1 MIKNFALSFFL
12 IATTSLT
19 SQTLT
24 GKQLLDKAIAYHDPN
39 NNWSTF
45 NGSLFITM
53 EIPDRANRDSKIVI
67 NLPEEYFYVKA
78 IRDTLT
84 TEYTIHN
91 DSCDIKLN
99 GKSNLTDAEKTTHK
113 LSCERANMYKNY
125 YTYLYGL
132 PMKLKDPGSII
143 YEKIEHKQ
151 FKGKDYLVLKV
162 TYDEAT
168 GSDIWYF
175 YFNPKTYAMEI
186 YQFFRKDATG
196 KQNNSSGEY
205 ILLSG
210 EEILNGIK
218 MPKNRA
224 WYYNKNDELLGTD
237 ILKVK

>member
-1 MIKNFALSFFL
+1 MIKYLLLLMSFAFCK
-12 IATTSLT
+12 TTF
-19 SQTLT
+19 SQSLT
-24 GKQLLDKAIAYHDPN
+24 GKQLLEKAIAYHDPN
-39 NNWSTF
+39 NNWKTF

-53 EIPDRANRDSKIVI
+53 EIPESSNRDSEIII
-67 NLPEEYFYVKA
+67 NLPDEYFYVKA
-78 IRDTLT
+78 IRDTIT
-84 TEYTIHN
+84 TEYILN
-91 DSCDIKLN
+91 KSDCQIKLN
-99 GKSNLTDAEKTTHK
+99 GEAYLSDEVKKSHK
-113 LSCERANMYKNY
+113 LSCERANLYKNY

-132 PMKLKDPGSII
+132 PMKLNDPGTIVH
-143 YEKIEHKQ
+143 EPVQRKK

-162 TYDEAT
+162 SYPKDI

-186 YQFFRKDATG
+186 YQFFKTDENGIMKDD
-196 KQNNSSGEY
+196 SGEY